1 MSGGA
6 FFKVQEGES
15 MIASS
20 CKYESLASKE
30 SFNASV
36 RHVKATVS
44 LSERVSNGENLADI
58 LNAMIDDKTLNA
70 DEVQPLV
77 SMLLI
82 DKFHYYTSSK
92 NLASTTADLMS
103 VHESVKGWNAFDIV
117 VLYYHPDVGVMAIN
131 PKNKSHVARI
141 DRMNKSELLVVY
153 AGTYGKPV
161 DEVLA
166 ARLAESLIALYE
178 GRKVREA
185 AALLKGSCSYK
196 PAPEPKAEKPA
207 KAPKTTAKQA
217 APKAKGKPAGRAA
230 PVQVAAPAAPAAKP
244 VAGPKPG
251 SRMTPMYGVNV
262 TNELFHNGNVEAW
275 KRIIDSFKVKHPDLD
290 VLVYYDGER
299 IVNLNALFKWGKV
312 KHGSVIQFAVAGEN
326 ISDVAK
332 LQRYLS
338 QGASPMFEAFLRGPV
353 NGVLSLF

>member
-1 MSGGA
+1 
-6 FFKVQEGES
+6 

-58 LNAMIDDKTLNA
+58 LNAMIDDKSINA

-92 NLASTTADLMS
+92 NLASTANDLMG
-103 VHESVKGWNAFDIV
+103 VHESVKGWNAYDIV
-117 VLYYHPDVGVMAIN
+117 ILYYHPDVGVMAIN
-131 PKNKSHVARI
+131 PKNKFHVSRI

-153 AGTYGKPV
+153 AGAFGKPV

-166 ARLAESLIALYE
+166 ARLAESLMGLYE
-178 GRKVREA
+178 GRKVKEA
-185 AALLKGSCSYK
+185 AALLKGSCAYR
-196 PAPEPKAEKPA
+196 PAAEPKVEKPA
-207 KAPKTTAKQA
+207 KAPRAAAKPTT
-217 APKAKGKPAGRAA
+217 PKAKGKASAKSATGKAAVASAA
-230 PVQVAAPAAPAAKP
+230 PLAKP
-244 VAGPKPG
+244 VVAPKTG

-326 ISDVAK
+326 ICDVAK